1 MGSQNE
7 IMNELEGEKEREKKE
22 CERKM
27 GIFRFII
34 FMLILNVLLLH
45 KSFFAQ

>member
-7 IMNELEGEKEREKKE
+7 IMNELEGEKERES
-22 CERKM
+22 ERKM